1 MLVGKKREKKRL
13 EMIYS
18 LNIQHILCSIRK
30 QRTFYSISVS
40 FTIYTI
46 AQYIESFI
54 SGILRQTFD
63 LS

>member
-13 EMIYS
+13 EIIYS

-30 QRTFYSISVS
+30 QRTFYS
-40 FTIYTI
+40 IYTI